1 MPDYSGSFSGSFQG
15 TISGSLLGSGILSSS
30 TQIDFTSIPNKPAQN
45 QYITPFQSNQI
56 RALTEFKQGNVLTP
70 GTFPYFSASMQDR
83 VVSVSQNV
91 TTLSS
96 SILTTVSNLSSSIAS
111 RMTAIELDVDVTG
124 SDAQN
129 LSFNSSTYVLSIS
142 NGNSVDLSNLAGGGS
157 GGSGLAITASYTGSV
172 LSQNIR
178 SIDFTGSG
186 VSVTN
191 NGNAITVLVT
201 GADSVSNAA
210 TASYISPTFIS
221 ASVAAAGFG
230 GGSDTALSQSTN
242 PLTTFDGNR
251 VVSNTSLPAGIYNTN
266 FGTSGSLA
274 NFIEKVFFPNSVPVI
289 TTTGFTIQEF
299 EVSGS
304 VVGTVSATDAEAQSI
319 TFRTSSLYTAD
330 YFKISSAG
338 EITLNTKSTKSMNTD
353 STPGSGS
360 HPFLVEAVDT
370 FNGVGS
376 QTIYIHV
383 NPNTAP
389 VWRQTS
395 TNGTEITSYTQ
406 SLNENSTSGSN
417 KVRVYFTDAQ
427 SDTITIGT
435 GSIPSEF
442 SLTIGAT
449 YVQLNQVTASLD
461 YETTPSYNFVLTA
474 SDQHYVSGDDT
485 ASISYLPFLISV
497 TDNVSPVVNNQT
509 LTAINENS
517 SNGTTVGSITATDSE
532 GDTIVFSNFTLL
544 SAYLNSVGTNIT
556 SSLGGTSLYDP
567 HADPFQCSS
576 GGSVTRKNGVYLNSD
591 VADRYV
597 YLVTISDAYNTT
609 TDTAEITIPI
619 DADTSSTIGSDTQ
632 TYYIVESAVSGADL
646 TTNTNGYT
654 AGSVTFSSAAS
665 QMWKVNSVPAGYVR
679 FTNGT
684 TQYTGS
690 TSLGLELANN
700 ISGSIYTSGSTLQI
714 QITASETSFETT
726 KQYRT
731 HTLKVTPN
739 LAPII
744 ASNTAAYSSYFNTNG
759 ARSPQNLAIVSFGEP
774 QSGIGDTINHSSF
787 QLVSSSAG
795 FSHVKVGDD
804 YYIYANT
811 NVPAGIYTFSG
822 SVSDSFGKVGSG
834 SASFPFSITIAQ
846 APTGTLTTN
855 GTFYVIE
862 TARSGAF
869 IYTSTNGRTGT
880 QGDLGVTYSPQYN
893 SAAVA
898 SFTSSNALVS
908 VTTAGALSIGQNVS
922 GSYTSGQTFTS
933 TITFRDQYNNI
944 GSGSITINVAPN
956 SVPTGSFTPIA
967 ANLTASISANTG
979 LISASISDMET
990 DTPFSMSLGGTN
1002 AADLYLVPQNANS
1015 SSYVIKNV
1023 STISTGQTLTYDATI
1038 KDVHG
1043 KTRTYSSNTITI
1055 ADPVALVYAY
1065 GWSGGSAASE
1075 ATAIASLGDNGA
1087 DGIAIDS
1094 GSVIAMFQSGSLG
1107 STFTPS
1113 YIGGACTLYKSSSLT
1128 NLSDTSATG
1137 LSTLGYLNFSS
1148 TSQRVLI
1155 LFASASNLGGKPA
1168 SMYDSAPPD
1177 PTGTPNE
1184 YYVYAKDAAIPGT
1197 MGTGIYY
1204 FNLQTPHQGYSR
1216 WGMIFGEGKN
1226 NNNTRYYLMPDS
1238 ASAP

>member
-1 MPDYSGSFSGSFQG
+1 
-15 TISGSLLGSGILSSS
+15 
-30 TQIDFTSIPNKPAQN
+30 
-45 QYITPFQSNQI
+45 
-56 RALTEFKQGNVLTP
+56 
-70 GTFPYFSASMQDR
+70 
-83 VVSVSQNV
+83 
-91 TTLSS
+91 
-96 SILTTVSNLSSSIAS
+96 
-111 RMTAIELDVDVTG
+111 
-124 SDAQN
+124 
-129 LSFNSSTYVLSIS
+129 
-142 NGNSVDLSNLAGGGS
+142 
-157 GGSGLAITASYTGSV
+157 
-172 LSQNIR
+172 
-178 SIDFTGSG
+178 
-186 VSVTN
+186 
-191 NGNAITVLVT
+191 LV
-201 GADSVSNAA
+201 
-210 TASYISPTFIS
+210 
-221 ASVAAAGFG
+221 
-230 GGSDTALSQSTN
+230 SQSTN

-251 VVSNTSLPAGIYNTN
+251 AVSNTSLPVGIRNTN

-274 NFIEKVFFPNSVPVI
+274 NFIEKVFFPNTVPVI

-330 YFKISSAG
+330 YFRISSAG
-338 EITLNTKSTKSMNTD
+338 QITLNTKSTSSMNTD
-353 STPGSGS
+353 LTVVSGS

-370 FNGVGS
+370 FSGVGS

-395 TNGTEITSYTQ
+395 TSGDIITSYTA
-406 SLNENSTSGSN
+406 SLNENSAPGT
-417 KVRVYFTDAQ
+417 KFTVYFTDAEN
-427 SDTITIGT
+427 DTITINAS
-435 GSIPSEF
+435 SIPSAF
-442 SLTIGAT
+442 SATINPT
-449 YVQLNQVTASLD
+449 NVVISQVTASLD
-461 YETTPSYNFVLTA
+461 YESTSSYSFTMTVE
-474 SDQHYVSGDDT
+474 DQHYTSGDDT
-485 ASISYLPFLISV
+485 TSITSLPVLIQV
-497 TDNVSPVVNNQT
+497 TDNVNPIIVNNQT
-509 LTAINENS
+509 LSAINENS
-517 SNGTTVGSITATDSE
+517 SNGTTVGSITATDTE
-532 GDTIVFSNFTLL
+532 NDVIVFTNFTLL

-556 SSLGGTSLYDP
+556 SSLSGSSLYDP
-567 HADPFQCSS
+567 SADPFQCSS
-576 GGSVTRKNGVYLNSD
+576 NGVVTRKNGVYLNSD
-591 VADRYV
+591 VADRYD
-597 YLVTISDAYNTT
+597 YLVTVSDVFNTT
-609 TDTAEITIPI
+609 TATGIVTIPI
-619 DADTSSTIGSDTQ
+619 DADTASTIGPDTQ

-714 QITASETSFETT
+714 EITASETSFETT

-811 NVPAGIYTFSG
+811 NVPAGTYTFSG

-846 APTGTLTTN
+846 APTGSLTTN

-869 IYTSTNGRTGT
+869 IYTSANGRTGT
-880 QGDLGVTYSPQYN
+880 QGDLGVNYSPQYN

-908 VTTAGALSIGQNVS
+908 VTTAGALSIAQNVS

-956 SVPTGSFTPIA
+956 SVPTASFTPIA

-979 LISASISDMET
+979 LISASITDMET

-1023 STISTGQTLTYDATI
+1023 STIATGQTLTYDATI

-1107 STFTPS
+1107 NTFTPS

>member
-56 RALTEFKQGNVLTP
+56 RALTEFKQGSVLTP

-129 LSFNSSTYVLSIS
+129 LSFNSSTYALSIS
-142 NGNSVDLSNLAGGGS
+142 NGNSVDLSSLAGGGS

-191 NGNAITVLVT
+191 VGNAITVLVT
-201 GADSVSNAA
+201 RADSVSNAA

-230 GGSDTALSQSTN
+230 GGSDAALSQSTN

-299 EVSGS
+299 EASGS

-319 TFRTSSLYTAD
+319 TFRTSSLYTAN
-330 YFKISSAG
+330 YFRISSAG
-338 EITLNTKSTKSMNTD
+338 QITLNTKSTSSMNTD

-376 QTIYIHV
+376 QTIYIRV

-395 TNGTEITSYTQ
+395 TNGSIITSYTA
-406 SLNENSTSGSN
+406 SLNENSAPGT
-417 KVRVYFTDAQ
+417 KFTVYFTDAEN
-427 SDTITIGT
+427 DTITINAS
-435 GSIPSEF
+435 SIPSAF
-442 SLTIGAT
+442 SATINPT
-449 YVQLNQVTASLD
+449 NVVISQVTASLD
-461 YETTPSYNFVLTA
+461 YEATSSYSFTMTVQ
-474 SDQHYVSGDDT
+474 DQHYTSGDDT
-485 ASISYLPFLISV
+485 TSITSLPVLIQV
-497 TDNVSPVVNNQT
+497 TDNISPIVNNQT

-544 SAYLNSVGTNIT
+544 SAYLNSVGTNVT

-576 GGSVTRKNGVYLNSD
+576 GGTVTRKNGVYLNSD

-619 DADTSSTIGSDTQ
+619 DADASSTIGSDTQ

-654 AGSVTFSSAAS
+654 AGSVTFSSAVS

-739 LAPII
+739 LAYGVTFST
-744 ASNTAAYSSYFNTNG
+744 ASYSSNWNTNG
-759 ARSPQNLAIVSFGEP
+759 ARPSNYLAVISFGEY
-774 QSGIGDTINHSSF
+774 QVGIGDTVNHSTF

-795 FSHVKVGDD
+795 FSRLQSGDN
-804 YYIYANT
+804 YYIYANS
-811 NVPAGIYTFSG
+811 NISAGTYTFSA
-822 SVSDSFGKVGSG
+822 SIADSFGKIGSS
-834 SASFPFSITIAQ
+834 SATFTVAQ
-846 APTGTLTTN
+846 ASTGSLTTN

-956 SVPTGSFTPIA
+956 SVPTASFTPIA